1 MIITCCWQHIYY
13 SISGKQLVGF
23 CSVVKDEP
31 TVFVRYLLSMFLWHK
46 PVALS
51 NYVFAE
57 SLKPVWQAIVLLERA
72 TRKSPSNF
80 HIKLL
85 LIALYAK
92 LGACAPCCMFFES
105 MEIKHIQH
113 DALGYVV

>member
-1 MIITCCWQHIYY
+1 MNVLGPKGLCSLAMEIF
-13 SISGKQLVGF
+13 SLVQ
-23 CSVVKDEP
+23 
-31 TVFVRYLLSMFLWHK
+31 YLFPAFSD
-46 PVALS
+46 
-51 NYVFAE
+51 

-80 HIKLL
+80 HVKLL

-92 LGACAPCCMFFES
+92 LGACAPCCMLFES

-113 DALGYVV
+113 DALG

>member
-1 MIITCCWQHIYY
+1 MFFGNGNIFI
-13 SISGKQLVGF
+13 GA
-23 CSVVKDEP
+23 
-31 TVFVRYLLSMFLWHK
+31 VFVSCF
-46 PVALS
+46 S
-51 NYVFAE
+51 D

-80 HIKLL
+80 HVKLL

-92 LGACAPCCMFFES
+92 LGACAPCCMLFES

-113 DALGYVV
+113 DALG